1 MCFLKLKENSFF
13 GGVNS
18 TYFKMHGANIKIEKK
33 SRILMEFF
41 FSAEKRQV
49 SVTFVFSAG
58 FFFLFY
64 GSFQTDAR
72 NKEQAA
78 CLLAVEIR
86 DLPVAC

>member
-58 FFFLFY
+58 FFFYSMVVFK
-64 GSFQTDAR
+64 QTP
-72 NKEQAA
+72 
-78 CLLAVEIR
+78 EIKSR
-86 DLPVAC
+86 QRVC